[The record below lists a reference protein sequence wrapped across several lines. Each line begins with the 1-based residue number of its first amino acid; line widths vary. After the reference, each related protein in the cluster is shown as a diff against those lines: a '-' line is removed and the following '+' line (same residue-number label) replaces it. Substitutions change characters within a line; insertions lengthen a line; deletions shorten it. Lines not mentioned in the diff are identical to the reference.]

1 MPLNPVSENTH
12 IYIYFFH
19 KGKSKSVWLMPDFTL
34 FCESEQFDLARIA
47 ELAYGEFRLRFRLKK
62 LSKK

>member
-1 MPLNPVSENTH
+1 
-12 IYIYFFH
+12 
-19 KGKSKSVWLMPDFTL
+19 MPDFTL
-34 FCESEQFDLARIA
+34 FCESEQFDLARKA